1 MEYEEFENVNVS
13 SCVMEDVFNDMDRD
27 GDGDLWQVN
36 DDDIK
41 AMVRLGCGDDD
52 KEGVTFQDIGHL
64 IN

>member
-27 GDGDLWQVN
+27 GDGKVGYGDLCSYLDSAGIQVN

-52 KEGVTFQDIGHL
+52 
-64 IN
+64 